1 MSSSASKKQSRKNAL
16 GARLDPGWEHGIEI
30 DSNKKQVQCKY
41 CGITRAGGVYRLK
54 HHLAC
59 THTNVEPCPSVP
71 EDVRTQMFDLL
82 SASSEE
88 SRKKKQRVSKMYDL
102 EEEEGEVGQQ
112 AKKCSMDNFVVRKS
126 GGLNVRQTTINE
138 KWKKQD
144 RDEVC
149 QIMARWF
156 YTSAIPFN
164 AVNNPLF
171 PLMIRKLGEYGK
183 GLKPPSYHEMR
194 VTFLKKEVQETL
206 NLLNVYKKEWKKAGC
221 TIMSDGWS
229 DQRKRTMNNFLV
241 NSPAG
246 SVFLSSVDTTDISKT
261 AQKLFELLDG
271 IVEKIGED
279 NVVQVITD
287 NASNYKAA
295 GKILMEKRK
304 RLFWTPCAAHCID
317 LMLEDFQ
324 KFDSLHKV
332 TIQKAK
338 SVVTYIYSW
347 GTVINWMKQFTKGK
361 ELIRP
366 RVTRFATSYLTM
378 RRLSELKG
386 NLFTFFSSD
395 TWKTSMYVRRKKGKK
410 IESIIF
416 DNQEFWP
423 NVELC
428 LKIASPLIKVLR
440 MVDSDEKPAMGF
452 LYKAIDQAKEE
463 IKQNVNNVRKRYKS
477 AFAIIDKRWEDQ
489 LSHPLHVAGYYLNPQ
504 FQYSPDFRSDA
515 NIKRGLYD
523 CIAKMVPESGERV
536 HSKRRN
542 RLAQKRMNDLVFV
555 MYNLKLRERQRQ
567 RQRVIEEIPFENL
580 PSDDEWVTERENPTL
595 PRENSWLRV
604 LDDNPECDTSDEE
617 GNEDNEIEILTRNV
631 QRVYDHQDRETH
643 ARRRQINKMKEI
655 HVIDED
661 DGPSTEFD
669 RQDDDYLD
677 MVPENDVQMGTN
689 DLDDDED
696 NAEDEFQENWDGEDD
711 WENNDFDNVNYGD
724 NQFDEND
731 DNDWL

>member
-1 MSSSASKKQSRKNAL
+1 
-16 GARLDPGWEHGIEI
+16 
-30 DSNKKQVQCKY
+30 
-41 CGITRAGGVYRLK
+41 
-54 HHLAC
+54 
-59 THTNVEPCPSVP
+59 
-71 EDVRTQMFDLL
+71 
-82 SASSEE
+82 
-88 SRKKKQRVSKMYDL
+88 
-102 EEEEGEVGQQ
+102 
-112 AKKCSMDNFVVRKS
+112 
-126 GGLNVRQTTINE
+126 
-138 KWKKQD
+138 
-144 RDEVC
+144 
-149 QIMARWF
+149 
-156 YTSAIPFN
+156 
-164 AVNNPLF
+164 
-171 PLMIRKLGEYGK
+171 
-183 GLKPPSYHEMR
+183 
-194 VTFLKKEVQETL
+194 
-206 NLLNVYKKEWKKAGC
+206 
-221 TIMSDGWS
+221 MSDGWS

-246 SVFLSSVDTTDISKT
+246 TVFLSSVDTTDISKT

-347 GTVINWMKQFTKGK
+347 GTVINWMKQFTNGK
-361 ELIRP
+361 ELIIP
-366 RVTRFATSYLTM
+366 GVTRFATSYLTM

-386 NLFTFFSSD
+386 NLFNFFCSD
-395 TWKTSMYVRRKKGKK
+395 KKKTSMYARRNKGKK

-416 DNQEFWP
+416 DNQQFWP

-463 IKQNVNNVRKRYKS
+463 IKQNVNNIRKRFES

-489 LSHPLHVAGYYLNPQ
+489 LSHPLHATGYYLNPQ
-504 FQYSPDFRSDA
+504 FQYSPDFQSDA

-536 HSKRRN
+536 KIDLQLDDFRHANGLFGHENAVLTRN
-542 RLAQKRMNDLVFV
+542 KKSPADWWES
-555 MYNLKLRERQRQ
+555 YGDECPELKNFAIRILSLTCSSSGCERNWSAFELLRERQRQ

-604 LDDNPECDTSDEE
+604 LDDNPKCDTSDEE
-617 GNEDNEIEILTRNV
+617 GNEDDEIEILTRNV
-631 QRVYDHQDRETH
+631 QRVYDHEDRQTH
-643 ARRRQINKMKEI
+643 VRRRQVNKMKEI

-677 MVPENDVQMGTN
+677 MVPETDLQMGTN
-689 DLDDDED
+689 DLDDTNLDGMYNSPFNSFQDSSSSPVMKQNNEDVEQLNYNKERADEMSEEEIEMIE
-696 NAEDEFQENWDGEDD
+696 NEGNERGQQEMEMKELVLLRKNKGRR
-711 WENNDFDNVNYGD
+711 NLVYGMK
-724 NQFDEND
+724 
-731 DNDWL
+731 

>member
-1 MSSSASKKQSRKNAL
+1 
-16 GARLDPGWEHGIEI
+16 
-30 DSNKKQVQCKY
+30 
-41 CGITRAGGVYRLK
+41 
-54 HHLAC
+54 
-59 THTNVEPCPSVP
+59 
-71 EDVRTQMFDLL
+71 
-82 SASSEE
+82 
-88 SRKKKQRVSKMYDL
+88 
-102 EEEEGEVGQQ
+102 
-112 AKKCSMDNFVVRKS
+112 
-126 GGLNVRQTTINE
+126 
-138 KWKKQD
+138 
-144 RDEVC
+144 
-149 QIMARWF
+149 MARWF

-206 NLLNVYKKEWKKAGC
+206 NLLNMYKKEWKKTGC

-246 SVFLSSVDTTDISKT
+246 TVFLSSVDTTDISKT

-287 NASNYKAA
+287 NASNYKTA

-347 GTVINWMKQFTKGK
+347 GTVINWMKQFTNGK

-366 RVTRFATSYLTM
+366 GVTRFATSYLTM

-386 NLFTFFSSD
+386 NLFNFFCSD
-395 TWKTSMYVRRKKGKK
+395 KKKTSMYARRNKGKK

-416 DNQEFWP
+416 DNQQFWP

-463 IKQNVNNVRKRYKS
+463 IKQNVNNIRKRYES

-489 LSHPLHVAGYYLNPQ
+489 LSHPLHAAGYYLNPQ
-504 FQYSPDFRSDA
+504 FQYSPDFQSDA

-523 CIAKMVPESGERV
+523 CIAKMVPESGERVKIDLQLDDFRHANGLFGHENAVLTRNKKSPADWWESYGDECPELKNFAIRILSLTCSSSGCERNWSAFELV

-595 PRENSWLRV
+595 PKENSWLRV
-604 LDDNPECDTSDEE
+604 LDDNPKCDTSDEE
-617 GNEDNEIEILTRNV
+617 GNEDDEIEILTRNV
-631 QRVYDHQDRETH
+631 QRVYDHEDRQTH
-643 ARRRQINKMKEI
+643 VRRRQVKKMKEI

-677 MVPENDVQMGTN
+677 MVPETDLQMGTN
-689 DLDDDED
+689 DLDDTNLDGDKD

-711 WENNDFDNVNYGD
+711 WENNDFDNMDYGNNEFD
-724 NQFDEND
+724 SNDEND
-731 DNDWL
+731 WL